1 MEEVEKSEEKEVR
14 EDGWGWGEA
23 KFTGSVCREAA
34 IGGRGRE
41 HRSAVVP
48 RARELGNKEERGVRA
63 PLQPR
68 RVDQG
73 QRAARGSK
81 I

>member
-1 MEEVEKSEEKEVR
+1 MAEELADEEGEIG
-14 EDGWGWGEA
+14 EDGWGEA

-48 RARELGNKEERGVRA
+48 GARELGNKEERGVRA
-63 PLQPR
+63 PLQP
-68 RVDQG
+68 
-73 QRAARGSK
+73 QRGWRGEVRFK
-81 I
+81 L